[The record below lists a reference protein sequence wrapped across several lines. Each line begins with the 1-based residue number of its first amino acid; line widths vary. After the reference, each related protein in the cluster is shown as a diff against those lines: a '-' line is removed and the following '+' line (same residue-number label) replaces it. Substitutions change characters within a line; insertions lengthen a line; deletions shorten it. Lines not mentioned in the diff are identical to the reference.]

1 MSTVG
6 TRSTAAGSPV
16 PAGPWGRWWE
26 TVPRRLRVALVLLG
40 PLAVLV
46 AAAPAGALSAVTG
59 TAEVSLSWWQAAVLG
74 VVEGVTEYLPIS
86 STGHLLVASRL
97 LGLPDQEGSAGLE
110 AVNTYAIA
118 IQFGAIVAVAGLF
131 WRRFRDMVLG
141 LFGRS
146 EAGRHLL
153 VILVI
158 AFVPSALLGFLFDD
172 AIESALF
179 GPWPIVGAWI
189 VGGVAILVLER
200 TGRIPSRRPTPE
212 AAGSVPTAVAPTE
225 GVAAEVGADATASGG
240 GADAAVG
247 RDPLLSITYR
257 QAVVVGLAQCLALWP
272 GTSRSLATILG
283 ALLVGVSVVAAV
295 EFSFLLGFATLTA
308 ASGYK
313 LVTSGDT
320 LVEQFGVVTPLVG
333 ALFALVSAVLAIRW
347 LVSYLERHDLTIFAW
362 YRFAVAGVA
371 VVLLLTGVI

>member
-1 MSTVG
+1 MAPPVG
-6 TRSTAAGSPV
+6 PLGAPRLGVAGAVS
-16 PAGPWGRWWE
+16 
-26 TVPRRLRVALVLLG
+26 VLLASVV
-40 PLAVLV
+40 AVVLTD
-46 AAAPAGALSAVTG
+46 PAGALAAASGAPG
-59 TAEVSLSWWQAAVLG
+59 VSLSWWQAAVLG

-86 STGHLLVASRL
+86 STGHLLIASRL
-97 LGLPDQEGSAGLE
+97 LGLPDEQGSPGLE

-158 AFVPSALLGFLFDD
+158 AFVPSALLGFVFDD

-179 GPWPIVGAWI
+179 GPWPIVAAWVI
-189 VGGVAILVLER
+189 GGVVILVLER
-200 TGRIPSRRPTPE
+200 TGRIPSRRPVSVS
-212 AAGSVPTAVAPTE
+212 AGSDSVAGVQASDDPTVDDDSARPP
-225 GVAAEVGADATASGG
+225 
-240 GADAAVG
+240 G
-247 RDPLLSITYR
+247 RDPLLSITYQ
-257 QAVVVGLAQCLALWP
+257 QALVVGLAQCLALWP

-313 LVTSGDT
+313 LLTDGGT
-320 LVEQFGVVTPLVG
+320 LVEQFGILTPLVG
-333 ALFALVSAVLAIRW
+333 ALFALVSAVLAIKW
-347 LVSYLERHDLTIFAW
+347 LVAYLERHDLTIFAW
-362 YRFAVAGVA
+362 YRFVVAGLAVA
-371 VVLLLTGVI
+371 LLLTGVL